1 MATGPGWTRR
11 LLYSSSCHCSC
22 SCSRSS
28 APVNTVLYYA
38 VLYYTIL
45 YKSTYLYCTVLCK
58 STLLYCVKVLYCN
71 VLYES
76 TDLYLFQILRISQ
89 LTGQMRLTCRRR
101 SVSPSEAEDVL
112 NTSGGEEEGQDEE
125 AEQNMLRE
133 RQCARRMAVVLD

>member
-1 MATGPGWTRR
+1 MQ
-11 LLYSSSCHCSC
+11 
-22 SCSRSS
+22 
-28 APVNTVLYYA
+28 V
-38 VLYYTIL
+38 
-45 YKSTYLYCTVLCK
+45 
-58 STLLYCVKVLYCN
+58 LYCVKVLYCN

-101 SVSPSEAEDVL
+101 SVSPSEVEDVL

>member
-38 VLYYTIL
+38 VLYCTIL
-45 YKSTYLYCTVLCK
+45 CKSTYLYCTVLCE
-58 STLLYCVKVLYCN
+58 C
-71 VLYES
+71 
-76 TDLYLFQILRISQ
+76 TDLYLLQILRISQ

>member
-38 VLYYTIL
+38 VLYCTIL
-45 YKSTYLYCTVLCK
+45 CKSTYLYCTVVCK
-58 STLLYCVKVLYCN
+58 
-71 VLYES
+71 S

>member
-1 MATGPGWTRR
+1 M
-11 LLYSSSCHCSC
+11 
-22 SCSRSS
+22 
-28 APVNTVLYYA
+28 
-38 VLYYTIL
+38 
-45 YKSTYLYCTVLCK
+45 YCMQVP
-58 STLLYCVKVLYCN
+58 YCVKVLHCN